1 MLHNKALITA
11 DLHLMFNQI
20 YKKENGLLSINILDN
35 LLKSVS
41 ELQPE
46 YFFILGDIFHHKDT
60 TSAALVTI
68 FTQFIYAVAEKTKVI
83 ILIGNHDFSVTSV
96 IGSNVKYYHPL
107 QNITHPNITIVDD
120 YFKLDEDNA
129 FIPYCRSRDLFEKRL
144 ISVLPAKRLFTH
156 IDLNGFALGDDY
168 IEKNA
173 YLTIEDLDPF
183 EQVFSGHYH
192 EPSQL
197 KKLITTRYLELV
209 YVGSPRT
216 VTHSESDQEK
226 RFILLDLTNGEWQSI
241 PTNMTMHK
249 TIKVDVNE
257 PFPELNPTD
266 VARGV
271 NFRLWVTGTKEQIDL
286 WLSRKP
292 KDYPTKNIKSDFIVG
307 DKKRIELKSTDSRS
321 DIIEKYTEEELNR
334 NYGGKDASQFDL
346 KKLIELGKRF
356 LNS

>member
-1 MLHNKALITA
+1 MLLNNALITA

-20 YKKENGLLSINILDN
+20 YKKEDGQLGIHLLDN
-35 LLKSVS
+35 LLKSVQ
-41 ELQPE
+41 EIKPE

-68 FTQFIYAVAEKTKVI
+68 FTQFINEVANTSKVI

-107 QNITHPNITIVDD
+107 QNIKNPNITIVDD

-144 ISVLPAKRLFTH
+144 VAVLPAKRLFTH

-226 RFILLDLTNGEWQSI
+226 RFILLDLKTGEWSSM

-249 TIKVDVNE
+249 TIKADINL
-257 PFPELNPTD
+257 PFPELNQSD
-266 VARGV
+266 VDRGV
-271 NFRLWVTGTKEQIDL
+271 NFRLWVSGTKEQIDL
-286 WLSRKP
+286 WESRKP
-292 KDYPTKNIKSDFIVG
+292 KDYPTKNIKRDFITG
-307 DKKRIELKSTDSRS
+307 DKKRIELKSTDSRN
-321 DIIEKYTEEELNR
+321 DIIEKYTEEEINR

-346 KKLIELGKRF
+346 KQLIELGKRF

>member
-1 MLHNKALITA
+1 MLLNNALITA

-20 YKKENGLLSINILDN
+20 YKKEDGQLGIHLLDN
-35 LLKSVS
+35 LLKSVK
-41 ELQPE
+41 EITPE

-68 FTQFIYAVAEKTKVI
+68 FTQFINEVANVSKVI

-107 QNITHPNITIVDD
+107 QNIKNPNIIIVDD
-120 YFKLDEDNA
+120 YFKLDENNA

-144 ISVLPAKRLFTH
+144 VSILPAKRLFTH

-226 RFILLDLTNGEWQSI
+226 RFILLDLTTGDWKSI

-249 TIKVDVNE
+249 TIKVDINQ
-257 PFPELNPTD
+257 PFPELNQLD
-266 VARGV
+266 VDRGV
-271 NFRLWVTGTKEQIDL
+271 NFRLWVSGTKEQIDL
-286 WLSRKP
+286 WESRKP
-292 KDYPTKNIKSDFIVG
+292 KDYPTKNIKRDFITG
-307 DKKRIELKSTDSRS
+307 DKKRIELKSTDSRN
-321 DIIEKYTEEELNR
+321 DIIEKYTEEEINR

-346 KKLIELGKRF
+346 KQLIELGKRF